1 MKEFSKE
8 KAQMEHVKR
17 QEKFTNDNVND
28 ILDKSEELKPKFQ
41 KQSKLSK
48 YFEDFKLLFSMIKD
62 YYNKD
67 YTDVPWYIISSIGAA
82 LLYVLSP
89 IDLIPD
95 FIPFIGY
102 LDDAAVFA
110 FCLSQVSLE
119 VDKYKIWKIQ
129 NG

>member
-28 ILDKSEELKPKFQ
+28 ILDKSEELKTKFQ

>member
-62 YYNKD
+62 YYKKD

-95 FIPFIGY
+95 FIPFFGY